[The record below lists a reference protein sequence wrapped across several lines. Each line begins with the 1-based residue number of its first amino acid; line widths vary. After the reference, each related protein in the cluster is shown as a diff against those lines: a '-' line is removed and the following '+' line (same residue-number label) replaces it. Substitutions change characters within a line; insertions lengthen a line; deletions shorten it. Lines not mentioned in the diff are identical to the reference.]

1 MLQTVALDHAVPC
14 SISICR
20 LALGAALRSC
30 RDAFVRITPTR
41 KNNTSVRNAKKMS
54 RVRATSVVTIRDRQ
68 AEPAAQRLGG
78 RAPSGVGSA
87 TTTQGVANRMTATIP
102 AATPRPGAAT
112 TGGAVRPLYN
122 DDFRFAFLSFRPFP
136 TDFRR
141 YLMAALQ
148 SSGHDCVHVF
158 LGRRA
163 MELRSGESFGR
174 RTPLAGLAEAAA
186 CLRRFFAGRRGIV
199 VNCAGNSAPDVVLR
213 LWAMLRHHVW
223 IYDVYDWL
231 LYDSTGLKRLQWWL
245 TVQAYASIA
254 SRCCVLSSDLS
265 PSYRRGFHLDNA
277 SHLAPSSGARN
288 FGKVVVTAY
297 YDRRTDFEL
306 INQFAQALPEIT
318 IDMYGAIYK
327 DDPVAVKGID
337 HVTGCRRNV
346 RYHGRFEFDHLQEIL
361 DQYSVGLLPYRS
373 ADVMTRFVNPDKL
386 FHYLCAGLEVI
397 TTPLPAVRRLEP
409 YVHIATDAQQVMAA
423 LDRIQRHGERRNP
436 GNLHQSFN
444 WQRRAQE
451 LCEVVA
457 PAVRT
462 S

>member
-1 MLQTVALDHAVPC
+1 M
-14 SISICR
+14 
-20 LALGAALRSC
+20 
-30 RDAFVRITPTR
+30 
-41 KNNTSVRNAKKMS
+41 
-54 RVRATSVVTIRDRQ
+54 
-68 AEPAAQRLGG
+68 
-78 RAPSGVGSA
+78 GSA
-87 TTTQGVANRMTATIP
+87 ED
-102 AATPRPGAAT
+102 
-112 TGGAVRPLYN
+112 PLYN
-122 DDFRFAFLSFRPFP
+122 DHLRFAFLSFRRFP

-148 SSGHDCVHVF
+148 SSGHDCVHIF

-163 MELRSGESFGR
+163 MELHSGENFGR
-174 RTPLAGLAEAAA
+174 RTPLASLAEAAA

-254 SRCCVLSSDLS
+254 SRCCVMSSDLS
-265 PSYRRGFHLDNA
+265 RSYRRGFHLDNA
-277 SHLAPSSGARN
+277 SHLAPSSRARN
-288 FGKVVVTAY
+288 FDKLVVTAY
-297 YDRRTDFEL
+297 YDRRTDFDL
-306 INQFAQALPEIT
+306 IDQFAQAIPEIT

-327 DDPVAVKGID
+327 EDPVAVKGID
-337 HVTGCRRNV
+337 DVTGRRRNV
-346 RYHGRFEFDHLQEIL
+346 RYHGPFEFDQLQDIL

-373 ADVMTRFVNPDKL
+373 AGVMTRFVNPDKL

-397 TTPLPAVRRLEP
+397 TTPLPAVRRLER
-409 YVHIATDAQQVMAA
+409 YVHIATDAEQAAVA
-423 LDRIQRHGERRNP
+423 LDRIQAQGERRNP
-436 GNLHQSFN
+436 GTLHQSFN
-444 WQRRAQE
+444 WHRRARE
-451 LCEVVA
+451 LCEAVA